1 MNNPNFVNTAI
12 AGIDKIRWEK
22 ENTTEDSEKL
32 NSDLYQLIFK
42 DKTDFIIQQVRE
54 CILETI
60 SSNISIARMWTPNM
74 IEKNVRNTTCYKT
87 LLSTLTITKQLDIDT
102 HDLIEAYFDDTNE
115 ILEELRIVSFINFV
129 KLHYITGND
138 IANVAEISDILFA
151 NYNESWIR
159 SKIIERLKTKLN
171 VELE

>member
-60 SSNISIARMWTPNM
+60 SSNISIARM
-74 IEKNVRNTTCYKT
+74 
-87 LLSTLTITKQLDIDT
+87 
-102 HDLIEAYFDDTNE
+102 
-115 ILEELRIVSFINFV
+115 
-129 KLHYITGND
+129 
-138 IANVAEISDILFA
+138 
-151 NYNESWIR
+151 
-159 SKIIERLKTKLN
+159 
-171 VELE
+171 

>member
-1 MNNPNFVNTAI
+1 
-12 AGIDKIRWEK
+12 
-22 ENTTEDSEKL
+22 
-32 NSDLYQLIFK
+32 
-42 DKTDFIIQQVRE
+42 
-54 CILETI
+54 
-60 SSNISIARMWTPNM
+60 M

-151 NYNESWIR
+151 NYNES
-159 SKIIERLKTKLN
+159 
-171 VELE
+171 